1 MCAWRIQRREINSSY
16 EANERRTVHDSL
28 VSFLFV
34 NFLLENTFF
43 PILCRFT
50 HISFQALCFLY
61 FISSLYRASHII
73 LDYLQYLTPISSVF
87 SYLSAILSSVFSHL
101 SAVLSC
107 VFSYLSAILSGVFSY
122 LSAVLS
128 SVFSYLFVILSS
140 VFSYLSAVLS
150 CVFSYLSLVLSSV
163 FSYLSPVLSSVFS
176 YLSAVLSSVFS
187 YLSPVLSSALYCN
200 PGGKFKRVS
209 LKETPLSFLFG
220 IYTSS
225 LSLF

>member
-107 VFSYLSAILSGVFSY
+107 VFSYLS
-122 LSAVLS
+122 
-128 SVFSYLFVILSS
+128 
-140 VFSYLSAVLS
+140 
-150 CVFSYLSLVLSSV
+150 
-163 FSYLSPVLSSVFS
+163 
-176 YLSAVLSSVFS
+176 
-187 YLSPVLSSALYCN
+187 PVLSSALDVILEGNLREYRWKKL
-200 PGGKFKRVS
+200 PWV
-209 LKETPLSFLFG
+209 SFLGF
-220 IYTSS
+220 IHPRWVYFKKLENKKQNVRKSREKM
-225 LSLF
+225 FVYKNIDI